1 MSDQNNI
8 HVVSRAIIL
17 DQKHIL
23 LCKTINHPNNFYFL
37 PGGHIEHKESAKE
50 ALLRELL
57 EETGDIFKVENFL
70 GCFEHISNPDNK
82 GIHDHEYIFIFKAES
97 DHFKFGKSITQL
109 EENIE
114 LLWIPLN
121 KISEID
127 FRPETLKELIPRWI
141 SEKNNVFESVM
152 I

>member
-17 DQKHIL
+17 DQEHIL
-23 LCKTINHPNNFYFL
+23 LCKTINRPNNFYFL
-37 PGGHIEHKESAKE
+37 PGGHIEHGESAKE

-70 GCFEHISNPDNK
+70 GCFEHISNPENK
-82 GIHDHEYIFIFKAES
+82 GIHDHEYNFIFKAES
-97 DHFKFGKSITQL
+97 DHFQFGKFITQL

-121 KISEID
+121 KINETD
-127 FRPETLKELIPRWI
+127 FRPETLKKNILKLIV
-141 SEKNNVFESVM
+141 KNDTINTN
-152 I
+152 IL

>member
-17 DQKHIL
+17 DQEHIL
-23 LCKTINHPNNFYFL
+23 LCKTINRPNNFYFL

-57 EETGDIFKVENFL
+57 EETGDIFRVENFL

-82 GIHDHEYIFIFKAES
+82 GIHDHEYNFIFKAES

-114 LLWIPLN
+114 LLWMPLN
-121 KISEID
+121 KINEID
-127 FRPETLKELIPRWI
+127 FRPETLKKNILKLIV
-141 SEKNNVFESVM
+141 KNDTINTN
-152 I
+152 IL